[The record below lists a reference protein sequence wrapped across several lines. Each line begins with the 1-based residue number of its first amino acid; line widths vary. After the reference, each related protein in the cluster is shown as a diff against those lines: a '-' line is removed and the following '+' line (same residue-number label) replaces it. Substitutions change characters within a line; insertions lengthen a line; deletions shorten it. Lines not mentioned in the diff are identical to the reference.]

1 MIHGIITKLAT
12 NIERISSSIL
22 KSPEVFQLKKDKINV
37 ENLKANTD
45 NVNIS
50 DQARASMILS
60 TIASSASTKA
70 FVKEESLETDKDKE
84 NINNQKDKSGS
95 SDLQEEQEQEES
107 LSEEKNDQAAFHI
120 YKDSDKSPPPRDN
133 VPKSDDKGK
142 FLDIKF

>member
-1 MIHGIITKLAT
+1 MINGIITKLAT

-95 SDLQEEQEQEES
+95 SDLQEEQEQEDS
-107 LSEEKNDQAAFHI
+107 FSEEKR
-120 YKDSDKSPPPRDN
+120 PRRL
-133 VPKSDDKGK
+133 SY
-142 FLDIKF
+142 L